1 MAITDDLLSSIF
13 LSSFSFI
20 IYVSIP
26 DRIVH
31 HKGRLS
37 KGGLERPRSFISRRN
52 RLYLPRRT
60 FAEIEGRHS
69 YYPPQPRVRNC
80 THTNERRPFF
90 SVIYWPRSLVV
101 VVVYSWEVRGW
112 YYIERVSGSNTNI
125 TFSSFLIRFYIHKR
139 IIITARRLGYLFTTS
154 SLMAFSLF
162 RFFFL
167 FDNWIFF
174 FCSGTCIKKKK
185 EVEKRFFLPH
195 TTTFSCSSSWRARP
209 WLTWETKEWR
219 KWWWGD
225 EHHRAKKES
234 WGIIY

>member
-162 RFFFL
+162 RFFFFL

-174 FCSGTCIKKKK
+174 F
-185 EVEKRFFLPH
+185 FFF
-195 TTTFSCSSSWRARP
+195 FSP
-209 WLTWETKEWR
+209 VNV
-219 KWWWGD
+219 
-225 EHHRAKKES
+225 
-234 WGIIY
+234 